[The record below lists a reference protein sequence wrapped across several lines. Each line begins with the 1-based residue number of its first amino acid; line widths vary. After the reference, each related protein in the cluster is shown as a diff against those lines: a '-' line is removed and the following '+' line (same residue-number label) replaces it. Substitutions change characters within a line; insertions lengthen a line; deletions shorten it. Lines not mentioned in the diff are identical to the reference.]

1 MNGGGR
7 VFATFARFV
16 ALCRAFGE
24 ATRAV
29 CPCGLDVSLHD
40 GSEVHG
46 ARLESHD
53 AHVTGDLTR
62 MHLPVC
68 YLYK

>member
-1 MNGGGR
+1 MNAGGR

-29 CPCGLDVSLHD
+29 CPCGLDVSLQH

-46 ARLESHD
+46 ERLESHD
-53 AHVTGDLTR
+53 AHVTAEQT
-62 MHLPVC
+62 
-68 YLYK
+68 